1 MGKKYAYRG
10 VVGRG
15 KKDGREWKWEF
26 WPFLKSEK
34 PSEPK
39 PDQEETAAFEEELLQ
54 LGESEIAPIVKK
66 WKKIDEKL
74 KPEYCNAKNDDARAD
89 NELERLTEEKKE
101 SFEEYKDT
109 KEKLNKFTPPS
120 LDKKWEFIFLVVI
133 GISEFFIN
141 SLIFQLFGEDKLK
154 TNLFALG
161 IGVIIPLLAYW
172 LGHLLK
178 QQYKSTMD
186 KVWLIVIPISVL
198 GVLEVISVLRAAF
211 FEGTGIV
218 ETLHL
223 NISETQ
229 FTVGFFIINIVF
241 FIGAVVISYFASHPQ
256 GDIYKQAKKLFKIA
270 LEEFKEDEH
279 EVKDAA
285 EEAERTDNSLEKIT
299 HLRAKIHQKLYAEA
313 MMIKETIEWLT
324 KSYKAMNLRHRPDY
338 PPCFK
343 KQHQVPE
350 IPSELKI
357 LDWNCQENNSVEEI

>member
-1 MGKKYAYRG
+1 MKYSYRK
-10 VVGRG
+10 VVRRG
-15 KKDGREWKWEF
+15 KKDGRNWKWKF
-26 WPFLKSEK
+26 WPFIKEDK

-39 PDQEETAAFEEELLQ
+39 PDQVETAPFEEELFQ
-54 LGESEIAPIVKK
+54 LGENEIAPIVKK
-66 WKKIDEKL
+66 WKEIDEKL
-74 KPEYCNAKNDDARAD
+74 KPRYCIAKKEDDRAD
-89 NELERLTEEKKE
+89 IELERLTEEKKE

-229 FTVGFFIINIVF
+229 FTIGFFIINIVF

-256 GDIYKQAKKLFKIA
+256 GDIYKQAKKLFKNA
-270 LEEFKEDEH
+270 LEEFKEDEQ

-285 EEAERTDNSLEKIT
+285 EEAGRTENSLGKIT
-299 HLRAKIHQKLYAEA
+299 HFRAKTHEKLYAEA
-313 MMIKETIEWLT
+313 MMIKETIEWLI
-324 KSYKAMNLRHRPDY
+324 KSYKAMNLRHRPDF

-343 KQHQVPE
+343 KPHQMPE
-350 IPSELKI
+350 IPIELTTI
-357 LDWNCQENNSVEEI
+357 DWNCNEDVSVEEI